1 MDIIFGP
8 LEIGSICCEEIYDFR
23 PLTVLIDELIEGF
36 ALELSDLIQ
45 NIGTLDLDLLEDLSG
60 FLTLVGVEGHYSQP
74 QPPTEGGEHDDENEA
89 AFP

>member
-1 MDIIFGP
+1 MKLLLLHSHHVALH
-8 LEIGSICCEEIYDFR
+8 LETDYRI
-23 PLTVLIDELIEGF
+23 TVANEH
-36 ALELSDLIQ
+36 SDLIQ